1 MKYINVFSK
10 QRFSF
15 YQVVG
20 NAYSFVKLGLNK
32 VVLLLAMVLSAYS
45 KSTMNWEG
53 DLNHQALKKAL
64 QYSAS
69 TKHNKSI
76 SNDKYI
82 VIIDYTMPS
91 NKERLFLYNTKTKK
105 VEHKF
110 LVAHGKGSGRGAYAE
125 KFSNTAG
132 TQTSS
137 KGVFVTTGSNYH
149 SKFNRVIHV
158 EGLEKGINDNAAK
171 RAIEFHDA
179 WYVSKD
185 FADKYQR
192 VGNSF
197 GCFAM
202 NLKDLELITPLV
214 DNGTLVY
221 VYG

>member
-1 MKYINVFSK
+1 MFFK

-20 NAYSFVKLGLNK
+20 NACSFVKIGLNK
-32 VVLLLAMVLSAYS
+32 VILLLVMGLSAYS
-45 KSTMNWEG
+45 KSTMNLEEG
-53 DLNHQALKKAL
+53 LNHQALKKAL

-69 TKHNKSI
+69 SKYKKRI
-76 SNDKYI
+76 SNDKYV

-91 NKERLFLYNTKTKK
+91 NKERLFLYNTQTKK

-125 KFSNTAG
+125 KFSNTPG

-137 KGVFVTTGSNYH
+137 KGVFVTTGSHYP
-149 SKFNRVIHV
+149 SKFNKVIHV
-158 EGLEKGINDNAAK
+158 EGLEKGVNDNAAK

-179 WYVSKD
+179 WYVNKA

-197 GCFAM
+197 GCFTM
-202 NLKDLELITPLV
+202 SLKDLELITPLV

>member
-1 MKYINVFSK
+1 MKYINMFFK

-20 NAYSFVKLGLNK
+20 NACSFVRIGLNK
-32 VVLLLAMVLSAYS
+32 VILLLVTVLSIYS
-45 KSTMNWEG
+45 KSMMHIDG
-53 DLNHQALKKAL
+53 SLNDQALKKAL
-64 QYSAS
+64 QYTVSP
-69 TKHNKSI
+69 KYKKSI
-76 SNDKYI
+76 SNDKYV

-91 NKERLFLYNTKTKK
+91 NQERLFLYNTQTKK

-125 KFSNTAG
+125 NFSNTAG
-132 TQTSS
+132 TQASS
-137 KGVFVTTGSNYH
+137 KGAFITTGSNYP

-158 EGLEKGINDNAAK
+158 EGLEKGVNDNAA
-171 RAIEFHDA
+171 RRGIEFHDA

-185 FADKYQR
+185 FAEQYQR

-197 GCFAM
+197 GCFTM
-202 NLKDLELITPLV
+202 SLKDLELITPLI

-221 VYG
+221 VYC